1 MRETAKQTAVDLDSL
16 RQEMQK
22 RMESLP
28 EQTAQATAAVRRAL
42 TDQIKEI
49 ESLTPALTHAVTQNL
64 APAPLAPMPPAPEP
78 YRPAPQA
85 SPPPPRFASAPSFG
99 GTQGELPPMPR
110 FDARGRQV
118 SGAAQDA
125 GELDQ
130 VTSSLAHEL
139 SGASHQQQS
148 WGNEPEPAYGGAYA
162 APSQSF
168 GARTVQPAAPAPSA
182 PGAQLQLDEI
192 ARAIDAYT
200 AGQVWQRMRAGEP
213 NVLGRH
219 IYTPDGQAT
228 FDEVT
233 RRYEREAEFRG
244 SVDRY
249 IGDFE
254 RLLGDAELADPSGGI
269 LQSYLTSDQGR
280 VYLLLAHASGRLR

>member
-1 MRETAKQTAVDLDSL
+1 M
-16 RQEMQK
+16 
-22 RMESLP
+22 
-28 EQTAQATAAVRRAL
+28 
-42 TDQIKEI
+42 
-49 ESLTPALTHAVTQNL
+49 
-64 APAPLAPMPPAPEP
+64 
-78 YRPAPQA
+78 PQA
-85 SPPPPRFASAPSFG
+85 SPPPARFASAPAFG
-99 GTQGELPPMPR
+99 GNQGDLPPMPR

-118 SGAAQDA
+118 GGPTQDA

-139 SGASHQQQS
+139 SGASHQQQGWAS
-148 WGNEPEPAYGGAYA
+148 EPEPSYGGAYA
-162 APSQSF
+162 GQSPSF
-168 GARTVQPAAPAPSA
+168 GTRATPPAPSA
-182 PGAQLQLDEI
+182 PPASGGQLQLEEI

-200 AGQVWQRMRAGEP
+200 AGQVWQRMRAGEL

-219 IYTPDGQAT
+219 IYTQEGQAT
-228 FDEVT
+228 FDEVM
-233 RRYEREAEFRG
+233 RRYERESEFHG